1 MGQKAPFLIF
11 METER
16 LVLRS
21 VLESDDKALYE
32 YMSDPVVGVNA
43 GWAPHESLEETRGIM
58 RAVFLNNPFVFAVV
72 LKSTGSVIGTVGFT
86 QNDGKKF
93 IGYSLKKS
101 FWGRGLMT
109 EAVSKLL
116 EFAKRRGI
124 TQVYADV
131 YDYNMRSVKVLIKN
145 GFIKVPNGEFEETRF
160 DGAKIKTE
168 LYYKKL

>member
-1 MGQKAPFLIF
+1 

-32 YMSDPVVGVNA
+32 YMSDPEVGVNA
-43 GWAPHESLEETRGIM
+43 GWAPHGSLEETRGIM
-58 RAVFLNNPFVFAVV
+58 RAVV

-116 EFAKRRGI
+116 EFAKRKGI

-168 LYYKKL
+168 LYSKKL